1 MRIPLSWL
9 KDYVEIPADVTVE
22 DISAI
27 YTRLGFEEEEIVKVG
42 SDLQAPIVVGKVL
55 EFVEEPQANGKTIRW
70 CQVEVGDG
78 KTHGIVCG
86 ASNFLVGD
94 KVVVSLPGAVLPG
107 DFKIAARKTY
117 GHTSDGM
124 ICSARELKFSDEHDG
139 ILRLATLGLDP
150 ELGTD
155 AIELLQLRD
164 TVLDIS
170 VLPDR
175 GYAMSMRGVAREL
188 ANATGWKW
196 HDPAE
201 LKNEISN
208 SEKAVKAEIQDK
220 TAASRIVLRTL
231 QNFDPKAKSP
241 LWMQRRI
248 ALAGMRPISLAVDVT
263 NYVMLEIGQPLHA
276 FDADKLKG
284 GIKVKRAGENVKLKT
299 LDEVDRE
306 LDANDIVIA
315 DDSGAIALA
324 GTMGGAST
332 EISETTKNIVIESAC
347 FSFGDV
353 ARTSRAHKLSSEASR
368 RFERGIDH
376 ELGPIASARAV
387 QLLEEFGGAKE
398 VGSYEVD
405 LRSPAKSI
413 EAEIEFASRRVGV
426 AYTNEQ
432 VTNSLKSIGCKV
444 DLQGSALS
452 VTPPSWRPDLQMAE
466 DLAEEVARI
475 NGYELIPAIVP
486 NALAGNGLT
495 QLQRIRRNAARM
507 LAENGLVEVLSFPFF
522 GLNELDDMRVP
533 ADDNRRIAL
542 ELLNPISAE
551 QPYMRT
557 TILAPLLATAR
568 RNISRGLNNVAV
580 YEIGTIVLPSE
591 SQPNAAIL
599 PVSSRPSDSEL
610 ESLNNAVPVQPWYVG
625 AVLCGN
631 RETGEAS
638 LAKSEIW
645 DWQQAIAL
653 ACSLVRLNNVQ
664 ATVLQ
669 MEFAPWHPGRCA
681 AIVMNNN
688 IVGFAGELHPRVVEK
703 YGLPARSCAFE
714 LDIEAIAH
722 LNDEVISAK
731 PIATY
736 PHAKIDLAF
745 VVDAVMPVDVIR
757 RAIEAAEISEL
768 ESLTLFDVYQGDQ
781 VRAGA
786 KSVAFSLVFRN
797 LERTL
802 TDTEIA
808 ELREKAIKSVQIL
821 GAELR

>member
-9 KDYVEIPADVTVE
+9 KEYVEIPAEVTIA

-27 YTRLGFEEEEIVKVG
+27 YTRLGFEEEEIIEVG
-42 SDLQAPIVVGKVL
+42 SDLQGPIVVGKVL

-117 GHTSDGM
+117 GHVSDGM
-124 ICSARELKFSDEHDG
+124 ICSARELKFSEDHEG
-139 ILRLATLGLDP
+139 ILRLVTLGLDP

-155 AIELLQLRD
+155 AIELLQLRE

-188 ANATGWKW
+188 AMATGWKW
-196 HDPAE
+196 QDPADIE
-201 LKNEISN
+201 NAISK
-208 SEKAVKAEIQDK
+208 SDKAVKAEILDE
-220 TAASRIVLRTL
+220 TSASRIVLRSL
-231 QNFDPKAKSP
+231 QGFDPTAKSP

-248 ALAGMRPISLAVDVT
+248 SLAGMRPISLAVDIT
-263 NYVMLEIGQPLHA
+263 NYVMLELGQPLHA

-284 GIKVKRAGENVKLKT
+284 GIKVKRAGKNVKLKT
-299 LDEVDRE
+299 LDEVERE

-332 EISETTKNIVIESAC
+332 EISPKTKNIVIESAC
-347 FSFGDV
+347 FSFGDI
-353 ARTSRAHKLSSEASR
+353 ARTSRSHKLSSEASR

-387 QLLEEFGGAKE
+387 QLLSEFGGAKE
-398 VGSYEVD
+398 IGAYEVD
-405 LRSPAKSI
+405 IRKKVSAI
-413 EAEIEFASRRVGV
+413 EVDIEFAAKRVGV
-426 AYTNEQ
+426 NYSQDQ
-432 VTNSLKSIGCKV
+432 VLNSLKSIGCKV
-444 DLQGSALS
+444 ELKAANLS
-452 VTPPSWRPDLQMAE
+452 VVPPSWRPDLQMAE

-495 QLQRIRRNAARM
+495 HLQRIRRSASRM
-507 LAENGLVEVLSFPFF
+507 LAENGLVEVLSFPFM
-522 GLNELDDMRVP
+522 GMEELDQMRIP
-533 ADDNRRIAL
+533 ADDSRRLAM

-568 RNISRGLNNVAV
+568 RNVSRGMNNVAV
-580 YEIGTIVLPSE
+580 YEIGTI
-591 SQPNAAIL
+591 IL
-599 PVSSRPSDSEL
+599 PNDLQPKAEILSVDSRPADKEL
-610 ESLNNAVPVQPWYVG
+610 ENLDSSVPVQPWYVG

-631 RETGEAS
+631 RENGNAS
-638 LAKSEIW
+638 LGKSQTW
-645 DWQQAIAL
+645 DWQQAIGL
-653 ACSLVRLNNVQ
+653 ASNIVRLNNIE

-669 MEFAPWHPGRCA
+669 MEFSPWHPGRCA
-681 AIVMNNN
+681 AIVMQNN
-688 IVGFAGELHPRVVEK
+688 IVGFAGELHPRVVEQ

-714 LDIEAIAH
+714 LDIEAIAM
-722 LNDEVISAK
+722 LNDEVINAK

-745 VVDAVMPVDVIR
+745 VVDAKMPVSVIR
-757 RAIEAAEISEL
+757 RAIESAAISEL
-768 ESLTLFDVYQGDQ
+768 ESLSLFDVYQGDQ
-781 VRAGA
+781 VPAGA
-786 KSVAFSLVFRN
+786 KSVAFSLVFRH

-802 TDTEIA
+802 TDTEISQ
-808 ELREKAIKSVQIL
+808 LRERAIKAVETL